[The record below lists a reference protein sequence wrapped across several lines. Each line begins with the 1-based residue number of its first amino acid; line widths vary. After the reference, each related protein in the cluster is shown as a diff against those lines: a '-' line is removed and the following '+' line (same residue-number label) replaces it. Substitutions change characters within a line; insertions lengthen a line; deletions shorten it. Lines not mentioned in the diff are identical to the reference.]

1 MRRTKRDRSSAG
13 ERFDAADERAP
24 GWGMSRRGAGG
35 LATTSCARDTR
46 GIARVRREGNERR
59 RDARR
64 RRDASR
70 RFSNERFAAT
80 ADARRASSSEGR
92 NGRETHL
99 RVFELVTPFRSNLA
113 STSKHHISAEGAIV
127 RACGRQSRADRCG
140 VRVPTT
146 TTANVCVCFKRVENR
161 RARVDEFL
169 VSNFSFNVPIS
180 THHSFA
186 PLNLVDPYSL
196 SRLCTSRA
204 RRGV

>member
-1 MRRTKRDRSSAG
+1 
-13 ERFDAADERAP
+13 
-24 GWGMSRRGAGG
+24 MSRRGAGG

-99 RVFELVTPFRSNLA
+99 RVFELVTPFRSNFA

-140 VRVPTT
+140 VPTT
-146 TTANVCVCFKRVENR
+146 TRRTFCLFQTSRKST
-161 RARVDEFL
+161 RARGRI
-169 VSNFSFNVPIS
+169 FSFK
-180 THHSFA
+180 F
-186 PLNLVDPYSL
+186 
-196 SRLCTSRA
+196 
-204 RRGV
+204 